1 MNRWLD
7 VLLRPQRWRLWAL
20 PRGAIAFL
28 LLVEAA
34 SVAVTVLLSVRHP
47 LTTQSL
53 ALFGIVVALG
63 LVAAEAARSVE
74 RMRRWFAHTPHVNM
88 SSVWTLS
95 AALIT
100 SPALTAL
107 AVATLYI
114 HLWARSWYPVNG
126 VHPYRVAF
134 NTAVVIL
141 SCQTAAVLARTVPGF
156 SLAPTGPVQLLAIA
170 VVIIGYSLVNSVLAA
185 IALLSLGEHRRIRD
199 LLGSWHENSIEYAT
213 LCVGMLTASVLL
225 WRPWMAVLMLP
236 PLHVLHRSI
245 LIRQLEHAATVDEKT
260 GLLNAQSW
268 RSLAATQL
276 ERASRLGTNLGLL
289 MVDLDHFTQVN
300 ERLGREVG
308 DQVLHAVGDTMRRET
323 RSGDLCGRL
332 GGEEFV
338 MLLADTE
345 LEDAVRRADRVCQ
358 QVRSLLRRT
367 VDDCAGARLSASI
380 GVASYPDAGSELDE
394 VLLAADNALFAA
406 KDAGR
411 DQARAVQIGTGEP
424 PASDTAAFNRS
435 GDKASSEGGLSQY

>member
-1 MNRWLD
+1 MT
-7 VLLRPQRWRLWAL
+7 
-20 PRGAIAFL
+20 
-28 LLVEAA
+28 
-34 SVAVTVLLSVRHP
+34 VTVLLSVRHP
-47 LTTQSL
+47 ITRQSL
-53 ALFGIVVALG
+53 SYLGIVVALG

-74 RMRRWFAHTPHVNM
+74 RMRRWFTHTPHVNM

-95 AALIT
+95 AALLT

-107 AVATLYI
+107 AVAILYI
-114 HLWARSWYPVNG
+114 HLWARSWYPVTG

-134 NTAVVIL
+134 NVASVIL
-141 SCQTAAVLARTVPGF
+141 SCQTAAVLAQVVPGF
-156 SLAPTGPVQLLAIA
+156 SLAPTRPLQLLSIA
-170 VVIIGYSLVNSVLAA
+170 AVILGYSLVNSTLAA
-185 IALLSLGEHRRIRD
+185 IALLLLGEQHTVRD
-199 LLGSWHENSIEYAT
+199 LAGSWHENSVEYAT
-213 LCVGMLTASVLL
+213 LCVGMLAATVLL
-225 WRPWMAVLMLP
+225 WRPWLAVLMLP

-268 RSLAATQL
+268 HSLAAAQL
-276 ERASRLGTNLGLL
+276 ERAGRLGTKLGLL
-289 MVDLDHFTQVN
+289 MVDLDHFTRVN

-308 DQVLHAVGDTMRRET
+308 DRVLHAVGDTMRRET

-345 LEDAVRRADRVCQ
+345 LEDAVHRADRVCQ
-358 QVRSLLRRT
+358 QVRSLLYRT
-367 VDDCAGARLSASI
+367 VDDAAGVRLSASI

-411 DQARAVQIGTGEP
+411 DRASAVQLGTGEQ
-424 PASDTAAFNRS
+424 PATDSPTFHRS
-435 GDKASSEGGLSQY
+435 GDKGSPEDGLSQY